1 VTSSG
6 ETLLTSPDP
15 LLRKGASCFPPRRPT
30 APVSN
35 VCQKSAGNLCQ
46 LGTREAPHGPSSENT
61 CQPSRGGGQAD
72 APAATSATAL
82 NHSSATATVCALS
95 KSSPVTSGKRHC
107 ASAAA
112 SSPVTVSLAI
122 RSRSP
127 ARNAR
132 AILARAQATSHF
144 SALHRASLGART

>member
-1 VTSSG
+1 MTSSG
-6 ETLLTSPDP
+6 ETSLTSPGP
-15 LLRKGASCFPPRRPT
+15 LLRKGAPFALLPAAPSVLPRRAT

-46 LGTREAPHGPSSENT
+46 LGTREAPNGPSSANT

-112 SSPVTVSLAI
+112 SSPVTVLLAI

-132 AILARAQATSHF
+132 AI
-144 SALHRASLGART
+144 